1 MRLREWATPRQRV
14 TVTAGESC
22 DGARAYSSSY
32 YGPFANNQTANN
44 KSPNFATAKRGE
56 NAAPRAIKQIHAMQK
71 QAA

>member
-22 DGARAYSSSY
+22 DVARAHSSIY
-32 YGPFANNQTANN
+32 YGPFASKQTANN
-44 KSPNFATAKRGE
+44 KSPHFAAAKRGE
-56 NAAPRAIKQIHAMQK
+56 NAAPRAIKQIHVMQK